1 MHTPGVTANASEAE
15 PPVVRAKLSNLE
27 VENEDLADDHLETS
41 IFRQQTVDPARA
53 PQIRSDKR

>member
-1 MHTPGVTANASEAE
+1 MNASEAE